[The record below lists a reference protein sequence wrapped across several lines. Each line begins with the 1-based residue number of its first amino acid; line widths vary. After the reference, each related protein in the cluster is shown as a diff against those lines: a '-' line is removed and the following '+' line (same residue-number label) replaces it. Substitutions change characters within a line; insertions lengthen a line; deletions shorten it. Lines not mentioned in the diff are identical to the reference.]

1 VPFYELRVG
10 EVGEG
15 VEEGPVLSYKLQV
28 EEVEEGVEV
37 VL

>member
-1 VPFYELRVG
+1 MPFYEIRVG

-15 VEEGPVLSYKLQV
+15 VEEGPVLSYELQV
-28 EEVEEGVEV
+28 EEVEEGVEG